1 MWTGTYCPH
10 GDITPAILVLRANL
24 AWTKNGMEQ
33 LLLGSSSGFHR
44 IESSPSSLICTD
56 TPVCKGSWALSC
68 CWRLRRNPRDTIKQ
82 VAGFCGAQGPALPKM
97 HQCTNEG
104 APSILWSTVPMS
116 NRWRRKIPL
125 FRYQHHRQR
134 WSYWSS
140 CGTGEN
146 PFQIQNDRGTAE
158 VFRVGCAIERFI
170 LLSASH
176 SHEVLARSLAICE
189 AYWGPL
195 PWVRPLWNECMFLSQ
210 SIVSIWRCTF
220 LP

>member
-1 MWTGTYCPH
+1 
-10 GDITPAILVLRANL
+10 
-24 AWTKNGMEQ
+24 MEQ

-104 APSILWSTVPMS
+104 APSILRSTVP
-116 NRWRRKIPL
+116 
-125 FRYQHHRQR
+125 
-134 WSYWSS
+134 
-140 CGTGEN
+140 
-146 PFQIQNDRGTAE
+146 GTAE

-195 PWVRPLWNECMFLSQ
+195 PRVRPLWNECIFLSQ
-210 SIVSIWRCTF
+210 SIVSI
-220 LP
+220 

>member
-1 MWTGTYCPH
+1 MGWKWDGT
-10 GDITPAILVLRANL
+10 AIARFVIRFSPYRILTQFSNLYRHACVQRIVGLVRNY
-24 AWTKNGMEQ
+24 
-33 LLLGSSSGFHR
+33 
-44 IESSPSSLICTD
+44 
-56 TPVCKGSWALSC
+56 VSC

-82 VAGFCGAQGPALPKM
+82 VAGFCGTQGPALPKM

-104 APSILWSTVPMS
+104 APSILRSTVPTS

-195 PWVRPLWNECMFLSQ
+195 PRVRPLWNECMFLSQ